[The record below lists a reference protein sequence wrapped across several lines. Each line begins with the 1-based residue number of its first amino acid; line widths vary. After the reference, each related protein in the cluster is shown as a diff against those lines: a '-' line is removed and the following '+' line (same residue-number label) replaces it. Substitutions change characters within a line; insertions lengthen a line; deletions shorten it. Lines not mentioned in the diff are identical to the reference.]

1 MKKTKILLVGAL
13 LLGVPSVALSLSTQH
28 ENPTVV
34 RAATTSSVN
43 LSSGKFSSDIINWYT
58 TDSSVLISQNKGSG
72 KTDVNSSYIS
82 APRIYQGH
90 YLKFLAQK
98 TYLITKIQLTYT
110 GKYFGNTIVAGTSI
124 NGTDISEDKN
134 IVASLGTTKNGGTHT
149 FTNENGLKEI
159 YIQNKASSDNVQLRL
174 TAIKIDYVDES
185 LNSGYKV
192 EFNSDGGSSVKTQY
206 IEEGKTIEKPIAPQK
221 NGYKFAGWFYNDKE
235 WDFSTIITGPISLT
249 AKWNNLDVSSIS
261 SCATV
266 DEYYRVT
273 GKLTSNYAKQTYT
286 IQDSTG
292 AIVLYDTN
300 SILNKNIVNSTISI
314 TGKLSKNS
322 DGNLQ
327 LEELLAL
334 ENSENDVIIENI
346 TNIDLISS
354 NDYAKYVS
362 LKNIKI
368 KSVTDKDA
376 TIYNSENISLTYVT
390 KTYINGY
397 YSSTFDKLYNANS
410 YINIEG
416 FVYTQNNSLKIALTS
431 IAAATTYTATF
442 VYDNGNANTTQIVSE
457 EEKFTRPENPTKDA
471 DSLYT
476 YTFDN
481 WYTEANGKGE
491 IYNFDNEPKD
501 ITLYAN
507 WIATAKPINETFKD
521 VELKSNL
528 KFGYNKK
535 VIINEEN
542 YSNELNYKLETP
554 NEFEINAGKYSDGTY
569 KFSNEGEYIN
579 YSLQSL
585 VKSEI
590 TIDITGKF
598 NGGLDSS
605 LSFIGYDKK
614 ENEIAKVENK
624 KLTGSNSTL
633 TFKLTLLDNHSFDEI
648 KNIKMIYNRV
658 KGSNISL
665 TSLKY
670 SYLTDVV
677 TNSYSNFNSL
687 QLQYQ
692 YTFDVSNAKDAEEVG
707 IYVTDDT
714 TFDFATTG
722 EYNDQC
728 TFNSK
733 IKDNTHGHTFVNKDQ
748 LATYTVGI
756 NIPEINLTTT
766 GTTFKA
772 CAYVKTN
779 GKYYF
784 SENVKTL
791 SIKDMLKTY
800 ENMPELDTETRNVVK
815 AFNEYLLELA
825 SK

>member
-13 LLGVPSVALSLSTQH
+13 LLGVPSVALSLSTQQ

-34 RAATTSSVN
+34 RAATKDIGVTFNTNVADSNNEIESLSEILDTN
-43 LSSGKFSSDIINWYT
+43 SISYFLSFSKNKAYAGKNGIKLGASKSSG
-58 TDSSVLISQNKGSG
+58 
-72 KTDVNSSYIS
+72 YITFKLT
-82 APRIYQGH
+82 Q
-90 YLKFLAQK
+90 
-98 TYLITKIQLTYT
+98 TYNVTKIEV
-110 GKYFGNTIVAGTSI
+110 GAIKYNDKDGAKIIIQDNSI
-124 NGTDISEDKN
+124 NTT
-134 IVASLGTTKNGGTHT
+134 LGATETICTYSY
-149 FTNENGLKEI
+149 E
-159 YIQNKASSDNVQLRL
+159 KA
-174 TAIKIDYVDES
+174 TAVDTIKISTSKKRAYVSS
-185 LNSGYKV
+185 LKIYYEDLNDNECNVTFANTTLNPLTV
-192 EFNSDGGSSVKTQY
+192 EKGASID
-206 IEEGKTIEKPIAPQK
+206 KPIDPTK
-221 NGYKFAGWFYNDKE
+221 DGYKFGGWYDSSTYNNEITFPLIVNDTT
-235 WDFSTIITGPISLT
+235 TIY
-249 AKWNNLDVSSIS
+249 AKWDNLDVSSIS
-261 SCATV
+261 SCTIA
-266 DEYYRVT
+266 DSYYRIT

-286 IQDSTG
+286 IQDLTG

-300 SILNKNIVNSTISI
+300 SILNENIVNSTISI

-327 LEELLAL
+327 LEGLIEL
-334 ENSENDVIIENI
+334 ENSENNVTIENI
-346 TNIDLISS
+346 TNINLISS

-368 KSVTDKDA
+368 KSVAEKDA

-390 KTYINGY
+390 KKYINGY

-416 FVYTQNNSLKIALTS
+416 FVYTQNNSLQITLTS

-457 EEKFTRPENPTKDA
+457 GEKFTRPENPTKDA

-535 VIINEEN
+535 VITNEVN
-542 YSNELNYKLETP
+542 YSNELNYKLESP
-554 NEFEINAGKYSDGTY
+554 NEFEINAGNYSDGTY
-569 KFSNEGEYIN
+569 KFSNDGEYIN

-590 TIDITGKF
+590 TIDIIGKF
-598 NGGLDSS
+598 NGGIDSS
-605 LSFIGYDKK
+605 LSFIGYDEK
-614 ENEIAKVENK
+614 ENEIAKVENV

-633 TFKLTLLDNHSFDEI
+633 TFKLTLLDNHSFAEI

-692 YTFDVSNAKDAEEVG
+692 YSFDVSNAKDVEEVG

-733 IKDNTHGHTFVNKDQ
+733 LKDNKHGHTFVNKDK
-748 LATYTVGI
+748 LTTYTVGI
-756 NIPEINLTTT
+756 NVPEINLKTTS
-766 GTTFKA
+766 TTFKA

-779 GKYYF
+779 SKYYF
-784 SENVKTL
+784 AKNVKTL
-791 SIKDMLKTY
+791 TIKSM
-800 ENMPELDTETRNVVK
+800 LDTYIKMADLDQEARNVVN
-815 AFNEYLLELA
+815 AFYDYLLELD

>member
-1 MKKTKILLVGAL
+1 MTSFTSVTSNNIGGDKNVSYSCAKGGGTSAPAINN
-13 LLGVPSVALSLSTQH
+13 GVIRLYQIGKGKSEGGTITIKSVDGCVLTSVTIGSSM
-28 ENPTVV
+28 
-34 RAATTSSVN
+34 TTSIAYTINNETTKSTTKSLAANDKSTVN
-43 LSSGKFSSDIINWYT
+43 LSGK
-58 TDSSVLISQNKGSG
+58 SV
-72 KTDVNSSYIS
+72 
-82 APRIYQGH
+82 
-90 YLKFLAQK
+90 
-98 TYLITKIQLTYT
+98 
-110 GKYFGNTIVAGTSI
+110 TSI
-124 NGTDISEDKN
+124 
-134 IVASLGTTKNGGTHT
+134 T
-149 FTNENGLKEI
+149 FYCMET
-159 YIQNKASSDNVQLRL
+159 SSDNRL
-174 TAIKIDYVDES
+174 YVNYLSATYDDGITHEGNKIV
-185 LNSGYKV
+185 
-192 EFNSDGGSSVKTQY
+192 FNSDGGTKIDNQY
-206 IEEGKTIEKPIAPQK
+206 IESGKKIEKPVNPK
-221 NGYKFAGWFYNDKE
+221 KDGYKFSGWFYNDKE
-235 WDFSTIITGPISLT
+235 WDFSTIITEPITLT
-249 AKWNNLDVSSIS
+249 AKWDNLDVSSIS
-261 SCATV
+261 SCTTIN
-266 DEYYRVT
+266 EYYRIT
-273 GKLTSNYAKQTYT
+273 GKLTSNYANKSYT
-286 IQDSTG
+286 IQDSTS
-292 AIVLYDTN
+292 AIVLYDT
-300 SILNKNIVNSTISI
+300 SSTLDKAVIGTTISI
-314 TGKLSKNS
+314 TGKLDTYN
-322 DGNLQ
+322 GNLQ
-327 LEELLAL
+327 LINLLEL

-346 TNIDLISS
+346 TNINLISA
-354 NDYAKYVS
+354 NEYAKYVS

-368 KSVTDKDA
+368 KTVAGNNA
-376 TIYNSENISLTYVT
+376 TIYNNDEIGLFYSYKSYV
-390 KTYINGY
+390 NGGDNL
-397 YSSTFDKLYNANS
+397 STLYVNDKYV
-410 YINIEG
+410 NIEG
-416 FVYTQNNSLKIALTS
+416 IVYNYNNKTQITLTS

-535 VIINEEN
+535 VITNEEN

-733 IKDNTHGHTFVNKDQ
+733 IKDNTHGHTFVNKDK

-784 SENVKTL
+784 AKNVKTL
-791 SIKDMLKTY
+791 SIKSMLEAYMKM
-800 ENMPELDTETRNVVK
+800 NDLDQEAKNVVN

>member
-1 MKKTKILLVGAL
+1 MI
-13 LLGVPSVALSLSTQH
+13 
-28 ENPTVV
+28 
-34 RAATTSSVN
+34 
-43 LSSGKFSSDIINWYT
+43 
-58 TDSSVLISQNKGSG
+58 
-72 KTDVNSSYIS
+72 
-82 APRIYQGH
+82 
-90 YLKFLAQK
+90 
-98 TYLITKIQLTYT
+98 
-110 GKYFGNTIVAGTSI
+110 
-124 NGTDISEDKN
+124 
-134 IVASLGTTKNGGTHT
+134 
-149 FTNENGLKEI
+149 
-159 YIQNKASSDNVQLRL
+159 
-174 TAIKIDYVDES
+174 
-185 LNSGYKV
+185 
-192 EFNSDGGSSVKTQY
+192 
-206 IEEGKTIEKPIAPQK
+206 
-221 NGYKFAGWFYNDKE
+221 
-235 WDFSTIITGPISLT
+235 

-261 SCATV
+261 SCTIA
-266 DEYYRVT
+266 DSYYRIT
-273 GKLTSNYAKQTYT
+273 GKLTSNYANKSYT
-286 IQDSTG
+286 IQDLTG
-292 AIVLYDTN
+292 AIVLNDTN
-300 SILNKNIVNSTISI
+300 SILNENIVNSTISI
-314 TGKLSKNS
+314 TGKLSKTS

-327 LEELLAL
+327 LEGLLAL
-334 ENSENDVIIENI
+334 ENSENNVTIENI
-346 TNIDLISS
+346 TNINLISS
-354 NDYAKYVS
+354 NEYAKYVS

-368 KSVTDKDA
+368 KSVAEKDA
-376 TIYNSENISLTYVT
+376 NIYNSENISLTYVT
-390 KTYINGY
+390 KSYINGY

-416 FVYTQNNSLKIALTS
+416 FVYTQNNSLKIMLTS
-431 IAAATTYTATF
+431 ISAATTYTATF

-457 EEKFTRPENPTKDA
+457 EEKFTKPENPTKDA

-501 ITLYAN
+501 IILYAN

-535 VIINEEN
+535 VITNEAN
-542 YSNELNYKLETP
+542 YSNELNYKLESP
-554 NEFEINAGKYSDGTY
+554 NEFEINARNYSDGTY
-569 KFSNEGEYIN
+569 KFSNDGEYIN

-585 VKSEI
+585 AKSEI
-590 TIDITGKF
+590 TIDIIGKF
-598 NGGLDSS
+598 NGGIDSS
-605 LSFIGYDKK
+605 LSFIGYDEK
-614 ENEIAKVENK
+614 ENEIAKVENV

-633 TFKLTLLDNHSFDEI
+633 TFKLTLLDNHSFAEI

-692 YTFDVSNAKDAEEVG
+692 YTFDVSNAKDVEEVG

-722 EYNDQC
+722 EYDNQC
-728 TFNSK
+728 TFNSML
-733 IKDNTHGHTFVNKDQ
+733 KDNTHGHTFINKDK

-756 NIPEINLTTT
+756 NIPEINLNTTS
-766 GTTFKA
+766 TTFKA

-784 SENVKTL
+784 AGNVKTL
-791 SIKDMLKTY
+791 TIESMLEAY
-800 ENMPELDTETRNVVK
+800 MNMTDLDQEAKNVVN
-815 AFNEYLLELA
+815 AFYNYLLELT

>member
-13 LLGVPSVALSLSTQH
+13 LLGVPSVALSLSTQQ
-28 ENPTVV
+28 ENATMV
-34 RAATTSSVN
+34 RAATKDIGVTFNTNAADSNKEIELLNEILDTNSISYF
-43 LSSGKFSSDIINWYT
+43 LSFSQSKAYPGKNGIKLGASKSP
-58 TDSSVLISQNKGSG
+58 G
-72 KTDVNSSYIS
+72 YITFK
-82 APRIYQGH
+82 
-90 YLKFLAQK
+90 LTK
-98 TYLITKIQLTYT
+98 TYNVTKIEV
-110 GKYFGNTIVAGTSI
+110 G
-124 NGTDISEDKN
+124 
-134 IVASLGTTKNGGTHT
+134 
-149 FTNENGLKEI
+149 
-159 YIQNKASSDNVQLRL
+159 
-174 TAIKIDYVDES
+174 AIKYNDKDGAKIKIQDNLINTTLGATETICTYSYEKATAVDTIKISTSTKRAYVSSLKIYYEDLNDNECNVTFANTTLNPLTVEKGASID
-185 LNSGYKV
+185 
-192 EFNSDGGSSVKTQY
+192 
-206 IEEGKTIEKPIAPQK
+206 KPIDPTK
-221 NGYKFAGWFYNDKE
+221 DGYKFGGWYDANINGNEIKFPLVVNDTT
-235 WDFSTIITGPISLT
+235 TIY
-249 AKWNNLDVSSIS
+249 AKWDNLDVSSIS
-261 SCATV
+261 SCTTI
-266 DEYYRVT
+266 DNYYRIT
-273 GKLTSNYAKQTYT
+273 GKLTSNYANKSYT

-334 ENSENDVIIENI
+334 ENSENNITIENI
-346 TNIDLISS
+346 TNINLISA
-354 NDYAKYVS
+354 NEYAKYVS

-368 KSVTDKDA
+368 KTVSGNNA
-376 TIYNSENISLTYVT
+376 TIYNNDEIELFYSYKSYV
-390 KTYINGY
+390 NGGDNL
-397 YSSTFDKLYNANS
+397 STLYVKNK
-410 YINIEG
+410 YVNIEG
-416 FVYTQNNSLKIALTS
+416 IVYIYNNKAQITLTS

-457 EEKFTRPENPTKDA
+457 EEKFTRPENPTKEA

-501 ITLYAN
+501 ITLFAN

-528 KFGYNKK
+528 KFGYTKSTK
-535 VIINEEN
+535 IVEN
-542 YSNELNYKLETP
+542 DNKLEQFDFANMGLTGADEITSFKGKNFDVIFDKNTGNNP
-554 NEFEINAGKYSDGTY
+554 PKYYDTAIRSYVNNTITIKGTNKYNINSLNLQLETKAYDVSVSCGEIVAKASDNLKITNINA
-569 KFSNEGEYIN
+569 N
-579 YSLQSL
+579 
-585 VKSEI
+585 EI
-590 TIDITGKF
+590 TISVTYGQLRI
-598 NGGLDSS
+598 
-605 LSFIGYDKK
+605 
-614 ENEIAKVENK
+614 ENLIINND
-624 KLTGSNSTL
+624 GSI
-633 TFKLTLLDNHSFDEI
+633 DD
-648 KNIKMIYNRV
+648 MIEV
-658 KGSNISL
+658 P
-665 TSLKY
+665 T
-670 SYLTDVV
+670 
-677 TNSYSNFNSL
+677 YSNFNSL

-722 EYNDQC
+722 EYDDQC
-728 TFNSK
+728 TFNSML
-733 IKDNTHGHTFVNKDQ
+733 KDKKHGHTFVNKDK

-784 SENVKTL
+784 AGNVKTL
-791 SIKDMLKTY
+791 TIESMLEAY
-800 ENMPELDTETRNVVK
+800 MNMTDLDQDAKNVVS
-815 AFNEYLLELA
+815 AFYDYLLELT

>member
-28 ENPTVV
+28 ENATVV
-34 RAATTSSVN
+34 RAATKDIGIVFNTAENESSSASSSIKDFISNEN
-43 LSSGKFSSDIINWYT
+43 LTLFNQNESKLTQAYKS
-58 TDSSVLISQNKGSG
+58 NKGIKLGSKKYNG
-72 KTDVNSSYIS
+72 SITLKLNQSYN
-82 APRIYQGH
+82 
-90 YLKFLAQK
+90 
-98 TYLITKIQLTYT
+98 ITKIEVGAIQYGSDT
-110 GKYFGNTIVAGTSI
+110 GKILIQDKTINTT
-124 NGTDISEDKN
+124 
-134 IVASLGTTKNGGTHT
+134 
-149 FTNENGLKEI
+149 LKSTETI
-159 YIQNKASSDNVQLRL
+159 CSYSYEKA
-174 TAIKIDYVDES
+174 TAVDTIKIATSSKRAYVSS
-185 LNSGYKV
+185 LKIYYEDLNDNECNVTFANTTLDPLTV
-192 EFNSDGGSSVKTQY
+192 EKGSS
-206 IEEGKTIEKPIAPQK
+206 IDKPEDPTK
-221 NGYKFAGWFYNDKE
+221 EGYKFGGWYDANTNGNEIKFPLVVNNTT
-235 WDFSTIITGPISLT
+235 TIY
-249 AKWNNLDVSSIS
+249 AKWNNLDVSLIS
-261 SCATV
+261 SCKTV
-266 DEYYRVT
+266 DEYYRIT
-273 GKLTSNYAKQTYT
+273 GKVTSNYANKSYT
-286 IQDSTG
+286 IQDTTG
-292 AIVLYDTN
+292 ALVLYDTN
-300 SILNKNIVNSTISI
+300 SILNENIVNSTISI

-327 LEELLAL
+327 LEGLIKL
-334 ENSENDVIIENI
+334 ENSENNVTIESI
-346 TNIDLISS
+346 TNINLISS

-362 LKNIKI
+362 LRNIKI
-368 KSVTDKDA
+368 KSVAEKDA
-376 TIYNSENISLTYVT
+376 TIYNSENISLTYVA
-390 KTYINGY
+390 KKYINGY

-442 VYDNGNANTTQIVSE
+442 IYDNGDANTTQIVSE

-535 VIINEEN
+535 VITNEEN
-542 YSNELNYKLETP
+542 YSNELNCKLESP
-554 NEFEINAGKYSDGTY
+554 NEFEINAGNYSDGTY
-569 KFSNEGEYIN
+569 KFSNDGEYIN

-590 TIDITGKF
+590 TVDVTGKF
-598 NGGLDSS
+598 NGSTSSS
-605 LSFIGYDKK
+605 LSFVGYDEN

-624 KLTGSNSTL
+624 KLTGSISTL

-707 IYVTDDT
+707 IYVTDDPDYK
-714 TFDFATTG
+714 FYPTG
-722 EYNDQC
+722 EFTDG
-728 TFNSK
+728 FKFDEKLSDGK
-733 IKDNTHGHTFVNKDQ
+733 HGHTFVNKDK

-784 SENVKTL
+784 AKNVKTL
-791 SIKDMLKTY
+791 SIKSMLEAYMKM
-800 ENMPELDTETRNVVK
+800 NDLDQEAKNVVN
-815 AFNEYLLELA
+815 AFNKYLLELA